1 MLGSKRR
8 IILDLMAM
16 LGTESVTL
24 ISHRKKPVSIV
35 NAVHV
40 LA

>member
-8 IILDLMAM
+8 IILDLMGM

-24 ISHRKKPVSIV
+24 ISHRNKALSIV

-40 LA
+40 AA